1 MKNILSFFLF
11 LFLASNAF
19 GQCASSTVTLGL
31 DQFYCAGTPVTLT
44 ASVTNTPTGTATYSW
59 TYQGNPILPS
69 PTGGTYTIPAN
80 QSGTYGVTV
89 TYGPNCVLNDEVV
102 IGYLSAGSIGNNQ
115 IICNN
120 GNPSIIN
127 SISNASI
134 TSPAVIQYQWQS
146 SLDNVTWTNIS
157 GTNSP
162 SYDPPVISQDTYYR
176 RVASIELNNAII
188 CSGNSTS
195 VFVDVLS
202 NFTID
207 AGNNI
212 NTCVGQNI
220 TIVPTITGVT
230 GYSPQYT
237 WIGPNNYSSTNSTLS
252 INSIQQN
259 ASGQYTLSSTI
270 GNCTIQ
276 DQVSIDVIG
285 FTISSNLFNTNG
297 SQIVKCLTSTQTTG
311 TIAISFVTPGNTSN
325 IQNFSITW
333 GDGNTTTL
341 TNNFNASQIHTYQPG
356 SYTLSVLLTSTSGC
370 SQTISY
376 PVFVGSSPSP
386 AALLLFINQANG
398 CVPHPTD
405 YTFSVPSSNVN
416 GTTYTVNWGDG
427 SPTVI
432 YTHPNAPA
440 NLSHIFNQTSCG
452 NSVTISGTTY
462 NNVFQPSVITQN
474 PCSVQPQPSA
484 AGLISVGLGPDA
496 SFTVLKTTI
505 CPNGTIQFNNTSNFG
520 LTIPTGSGASC
531 INTSPYYWVITPAN
545 LSGTTYYN
553 VTTGS
558 LGTNNGFPTD
568 ETLWTSGTM
577 TPSVQFLLPGLYT
590 IELRVKN
597 PCGLDVATQTICV
610 INPPTSVISPYSNI
624 LCSPA
629 SVALSSNSILPT
641 CGTTNVPVAYS
652 WTVTNPSGCSSC
664 SNTISSSTLA
674 NSNFTF
680 TNNSNSI
687 QTFTVNLSVT
697 PLDPITNLPLSNPGC
712 SNSSSIS
719 IQVYPSVQITPLTTC
734 NGTLNWNLNSQV
746 NVPSTFTW
754 QASPNNNVSG
764 ESTTLQTSSIIND
777 VLVNTSTSSQSV
789 SYTVNAVSNL
799 GACTAT
805 STFTVNLVQPLV
817 VQPLSNQTICIGG
830 GLSAPLVLTPSG
842 GSGTPT
848 FSWTLNSTTTPVAT
862 TASYSPP
869 IFNTVGT
876 YLYTGTV
883 SSGPTGCV
891 QTVGQSAT
899 ITVVADPTITTQP
912 IGASYC
918 QNASPVNPLS
928 VIATGGT
935 GTFNYQWYSS
945 TTNNN
950 SGGQAISGA
959 TNSTF
964 TPPNTSTGLL
974 YYYCVITQI
983 GLNCSVVSA
992 TAAITVT
999 PAPII
1004 TNQPQNQTI
1013 CIGGTLNPL
1022 NVLFSGGTTNPTY
1035 QWYSNTSSANT
1046 GGTILTGETNP
1057 TLNLPSS
1064 LNNASGTTYYYC
1076 VINFGTGSGC
1086 SVITSTAAT
1095 ITVLAD
1101 PTFSVQPIIS
1111 QTICQGGTLA
1121 NPLTVTVNGGSGTST
1136 YQWYTVNGT
1145 NYTNISNS
1153 NSANYNPSAYATI
1166 GNFTYAVSVTQSVS
1180 GCSTT
1185 YSTNAEVIVV
1195 GDPTVSISTGANYC
1209 QNASPVSPLIITA
1222 SGGASTNYSYQWY
1235 SNTTNSNS
1243 GGTLIATGTS
1253 ASFTPPVTT
1262 TGTLYYYCLV
1272 TITPNSTGCSTSS
1285 TTTSI
1290 TVTPGPAIV
1299 NQPISQTI
1307 CIGGT
1312 LNTLSVTYTGGNGT
1326 PTYQWYSNT
1335 TNANSGGTLIS
1346 GATLDTY
1353 SLPSNSNTIAS
1364 VTYYYC
1370 VINFGAGSGCSII
1383 TSNSATISVLADP
1396 TFSTQPI
1403 STQTICEGG
1412 SLTNPLSVVING
1424 GSGTATYQWY
1434 TVSGSTFTPISNSNN
1449 ASYNPP
1455 AFPNAGTFNY
1465 AVSVSQSVSGCASAN
1480 STNAQVIVVADPSV
1494 TPPVGAN
1501 YCQNASPVTPL
1512 TVSASL
1518 GASSNY
1524 SYQWYNGT
1532 TSIGGATSSSFT
1544 PPVINTGTINYTC
1557 QVTIIPAAIGCST
1570 TSSQATI
1577 VVTQG
1582 PTFLT
1587 QPSNQTICIGGALN
1601 TLSVTYTGGSGT
1613 PSYQWYCN
1621 TTATNTGGAPISGA
1635 ILDTYTLPTGLN
1647 NTASNTYYYCVINFG
1662 SGSGC
1667 SVITST
1673 AATIS
1678 VLADPT
1684 FSVQP
1689 IPIQSICEGGSIA
1702 GLSVTISGGS
1712 GTPTYQWYT
1721 VSGGTYSSITSN
1733 GTSATYTPPTFTIA
1747 GTYNYAVLITQS
1759 VSGCASNY
1767 SSNATVSVVQDPSV
1781 SAPTGANYCQN
1792 ASPITP
1798 LSVIAT
1804 NGNGSGYTYQW
1815 FSSSTNTNSG
1825 GNPISNSNSAS
1836 YTPPVTATGTVY
1848 YYCVVTNAPSN
1859 SGCSTASNTAT
1870 IVVTQGPTFLTQP
1883 LNQTICIGGTLNALS
1898 VTYAGG
1904 SGTPSYQWYSNT
1916 TAANS
1921 GGTPISGA
1929 ILDTYTLPAGLNNAA
1944 STTYFYC
1951 VINFGAGSGCSVIT
1965 STAATISVLAD
1976 PTFSVQPIPS
1986 QSICEGGSISAL
1998 TTTLTGGSGTASY
2011 QWYTVTSGTY
2021 TAITTNGT
2029 SATYT
2034 PPTFTTAGT
2043 YNYAVLITQSV
2054 SGCNSTYSAN
2064 AEVIVVA
2071 DPVIV
2076 TQPIGASYCQNAS
2089 PVAALTV
2096 SASGGFNTNYTYQ
2109 WYNGTNLIGSAT
2121 SSSYTPSVLTNGT
2134 SNYSC
2139 SIGIAPL
2146 SSGCSVNS
2154 TAAAI
2159 VVTAGPAFVNQ
2170 PISQTVCLDGSF
2182 NTLSVSYSGGSG
2194 TPTYQWYSNTTS
2206 ANTGGTAISN
2216 ANTSSYIV
2224 PTTLSSTVGNN
2235 YYYCTINFGA
2245 GSGCSLIS
2253 STVATLTVIND
2264 PTFSVQP
2271 IPTQSICEGGS
2282 IAALTTTLTGG
2293 SGTPTYQ
2300 WYTVNSGTYS
2310 AITTNGTSVTYTPL
2324 TFTTAGTFNYAL
2336 LITQS
2341 VSGCA
2346 STYSANAEVI
2356 VVGDPTVS
2364 SPTGASYCQNAS
2376 PVTALSVSAANGIN
2390 SNYSYQWYNGT
2401 NLINGATTSSYIPSL
2416 AAIGTLNYTCTVS
2429 ILPLT
2434 SGCSVTSTPAAITV
2448 NPAPTFTTQPI
2459 PSQTICLNGTLN
2471 QLSVVYQNGTG
2482 TPTYQWF
2489 SNLANSTSGGT
2500 IISGA
2505 TASTY
2510 SPPSNAVGTTY
2521 YYCVATFSS
2530 GGCTAITSTI
2540 GTVVILADPTISSQP
2555 IPSQSICVGGTIASA
2570 LTASATGGTGTTS
2583 YQWSNSTGAITGATS
2598 QTYLPPSYSN
2608 TGQYNYTVT
2617 ITLSGSGCDAMTSNV
2632 ALIDVVSDP
2641 TVSTQPQGTSYCQNG
2656 SPVTPLTVAA
2666 TGGLGTFSYQ
2676 WYSNTVNNTTSGS
2689 LIPLAA
2695 SSSYTPSVSTVGTT
2709 YYYCVIT
2716 QTGLNCSVTSN
2727 TAAIIVN
2734 PAPTFAT
2741 QPIASQTVC
2750 VDGTFNALTVVY
2762 QNGTGTPTYQWF
2774 SNSTSSTSNG
2784 TLLPNETNATYTPPS
2799 NTVGTTYYYCV
2810 ATFASGGC
2818 SAITSTLATATVVAD
2833 PTISIQPI
2841 PTQSICVG
2849 GTIASALTATSING
2863 TGTVSY
2869 QWSNSTGSISG
2880 ATSQTYLPP
2889 AFTTVGAYTY
2899 LVTITLSGSGCNAA
2913 ISQNAVIDVVA
2924 DPVVSVQPISASYC
2938 QNGTPVTPLTVGAT
2952 GGIGTFSYQW
2962 YSSNSN
2968 STTGGTILS
2977 GATSSTYT
2985 PSVTNIGTIYYYC
2998 VISQSGLNCSVTS
3011 NTAGIIVNQAPAFLT
3026 QPISQTICSGGTFNP
3041 LSVTYQFGTGVPS
3054 YQWYSNSSNSY
3065 TGAVAIAGANTS
3077 TYQAPSSSTGSNYYF
3092 CVISFSFGGCSN
3104 ISSSISNQVVVADPT
3119 ITTEP
3124 LLNQTIC
3131 VGGTITN
3138 PLSVVVNGGTGI
3150 TSYQWYQGT
3159 NQINNATQS
3168 TFLPG
3173 SYLNAGMYNY
3183 QVNITSTGVGCD
3195 ALISQQV
3202 SVEVLN
3208 DPSITTPTP
3217 AIYCQNSATV
3227 APLQVSVSG
3236 GAGTNNYQWYYSTTN
3251 TNTGGVQIAGASTSS
3266 YVPSVSVVG
3275 TSYYYCIVTQST
3287 PNCSNV
3293 SSNAAIQI
3301 NQPPTIS
3308 AQPIPSQTLC
3318 EGGTP
3323 TLLQVSYING
3333 TNSATYQWYVSNT
3346 NSNTG
3351 GAPILNETSSTYAPP
3366 TIAVGSNYYYCVITF
3381 QSGGCSTL
3389 TSATAQVTVVND
3401 PAINVQPLNAQ
3412 EICQGNT
3419 INSPLNFTY
3428 SGGTGNSTIAWY
3440 LNATPPVLIN
3450 GVTTSS
3456 FLPVPFNVA
3465 DTFSYYATLSFDG
3478 VGCNSV
3484 STQMAEI
3491 VVHPTP
3497 YALNL
3502 NDTIVVCNHGNLAI
3516 PLTASV
3522 TSTFIWHTTNNPS
3535 VTGES
3540 FLNQTSYTIDD
3551 SLSNSSTSPQ
3561 FLTYTVTPT
3570 SFPYGCVGPDSI
3582 VTVQVQPDV
3591 ILSMNPAMEICSDS
3605 PVNAILTSN
3614 IPSTFTWF
3622 VSVNNPNVTGESIIP
3637 SSNSIVNDV
3646 LVNTSTS
3653 NQVVVYSVFP
3663 ISILGQCPG
3672 LAQPLVVTVKPP
3684 IQLLNPDTLTIC
3696 SGQNTNINLV
3706 ANTNVQFN
3714 WYASPSLN
3722 VLNETTSVIPSS
3734 LINDVLVN
3742 PTNAVE
3748 TVTYNV
3754 IGTSTANGCSS
3765 PVLPLYVVV
3774 NPIPE
3779 LQNVNPITICNGAY
3793 LYPVSLQTTVTGGTT
3808 NWTVLNNNIGIPSTF
3823 GSNTLPGFVAT
3834 NNTIIIQTGQ
3844 VSVTPIFTNNSVT
3857 CIGVDTT
3864 LFINVLPTPSVNPIA
3879 DIVACNLEQV
3889 PLTPVTGPVQNTIFQ
3904 WINANTNVGLNVSGI
3919 GDIPIFVGQNPG
3931 TLPITG
3937 TVSVAP
3943 SITQSNV
3950 TCQGTPIDFTITIN
3964 PSPTLLNNDIE
3975 ICDGNYTNILLNA
3988 NISSTFIWNA
3998 TINQNV
4004 YNETTPVQT
4013 SAFINDQLTLAGT
4026 TAQTVIYNVT
4036 PISTPYGC
4044 YGNDTTINVLINPL
4058 PIVDFT
4064 IINPILCDQSLINFQ
4079 NNSVGPLA
4087 YTWAFGDNDSSFLF
4101 NPVHEYANFGSY
4113 LVTLSA
4119 IDQIT
4124 GCVNQDSQT
4133 FIINETPEPDFIL
4146 SDSLACGSLD
4156 VVFNA
4161 LDLNPTWQYQWDF
4174 GDGASS
4180 NQFGLAGHQFVT
4192 NGCFDVS
4199 LVVTTPEGCTSNST
4213 QLSAVCIYPEPMASF
4228 SIDDAV
4234 ISSLAPDVTFFN
4246 TSVHADTYL
4255 WDFGDNTTSLTQN
4268 PNHLYPSDPATYV
4281 IILTASNLIGCQ
4293 DTAALTITV
4302 FQDLAIYVPN
4312 TFTPDGNEYN
4322 QSFLPILTEGFKKET
4337 YHLTIFDRWGAI
4349 VFESKDYRF
4358 GWEGTY
4364 KFSEHLPVKNGFFI
4378 KDIICPDGT
4387 YIWKIS
4393 VEVLQNGETK
4403 EFMGHVNLIR

>member
-1 MKNILSFFLF
+1 V
-11 LFLASNAF
+11 NA
-19 GQCASSTVTLGL
+19 G
-31 DQFYCAGTPVTLT
+31 
-44 ASVTNTPTGTATYSW
+44 
-59 TYQGNPILPS
+59 
-69 PTGGTYTIPAN
+69 
-80 QSGTYGVTV
+80 
-89 TYGPNCVLNDEVV
+89 
-102 IGYLSAGSIGNNQ
+102 
-115 IICNN
+115 
-120 GNPSIIN
+120 PSI
-127 SISNASI
+127 S
-134 TSPAVIQYQWQS
+134 T
-146 SLDNVTWTNIS
+146 
-157 GTNSP
+157 
-162 SYDPPVISQDTYYR
+162 PPQ
-176 RVASIELNNAII
+176 
-188 CSGNSTS
+188 
-195 VFVDVLS
+195 
-202 NFTID
+202 
-207 AGNNI
+207 
-212 NTCVGQNI
+212 
-220 TIVPTITGVT
+220 
-230 GYSPQYT
+230 
-237 WIGPNNYSSTNSTLS
+237 
-252 INSIQQN
+252 
-259 ASGQYTLSSTI
+259 
-270 GNCTIQ
+270 
-276 DQVSIDVIG
+276 
-285 FTISSNLFNTNG
+285 
-297 SQIVKCLTSTQTTG
+297 
-311 TIAISFVTPGNTSN
+311 
-325 IQNFSITW
+325 
-333 GDGNTTTL
+333 
-341 TNNFNASQIHTYQPG
+341 
-356 SYTLSVLLTSTSGC
+356 
-370 SQTISY
+370 
-376 PVFVGSSPSP
+376 
-386 AALLLFINQANG
+386 
-398 CVPHPTD
+398 
-405 YTFSVPSSNVN
+405 
-416 GTTYTVNWGDG
+416 
-427 SPTVI
+427 
-432 YTHPNAPA
+432 
-440 NLSHIFNQTSCG
+440 
-452 NSVTISGTTY
+452 
-462 NNVFQPSVITQN
+462 
-474 PCSVQPQPSA
+474 
-484 AGLISVGLGPDA
+484 
-496 SFTVLKTTI
+496 
-505 CPNGTIQFNNTSNFG
+505 
-520 LTIPTGSGASC
+520 
-531 INTSPYYWVITPAN
+531 
-545 LSGTTYYN
+545 
-553 VTTGS
+553 
-558 LGTNNGFPTD
+558 
-568 ETLWTSGTM
+568 
-577 TPSVQFLLPGLYT
+577 
-590 IELRVKN
+590 
-597 PCGLDVATQTICV
+597 
-610 INPPTSVISPYSNI
+610 
-624 LCSPA
+624 
-629 SVALSSNSILPT
+629 
-641 CGTTNVPVAYS
+641 
-652 WTVTNPSGCSSC
+652 
-664 SNTISSSTLA
+664 
-674 NSNFTF
+674 
-680 TNNSNSI
+680 
-687 QTFTVNLSVT
+687 
-697 PLDPITNLPLSNPGC
+697 
-712 SNSSSIS
+712 
-719 IQVYPSVQITPLTTC
+719 
-734 NGTLNWNLNSQV
+734 
-746 NVPSTFTW
+746 
-754 QASPNNNVSG
+754 
-764 ESTTLQTSSIIND
+764 
-777 VLVNTSTSSQSV
+777 SQS
-789 SYTVNAVSNL
+789 
-799 GACTAT
+799 
-805 STFTVNLVQPLV
+805 
-817 VQPLSNQTICIGG
+817 
-830 GLSAPLVLTPSG
+830 
-842 GSGTPT
+842 
-848 FSWTLNSTTTPVAT
+848 
-862 TASYSPP
+862 
-869 IFNTVGT
+869 
-876 YLYTGTV
+876 
-883 SSGPTGCV
+883 
-891 QTVGQSAT
+891 
-899 ITVVADPTITTQP
+899 
-912 IGASYC
+912 
-918 QNASPVNPLS
+918 
-928 VIATGGT
+928 
-935 GTFNYQWYSS
+935 
-945 TTNNN
+945 
-950 SGGQAISGA
+950 
-959 TNSTF
+959 
-964 TPPNTSTGLL
+964 
-974 YYYCVITQI
+974 
-983 GLNCSVVSA
+983 
-992 TAAITVT
+992 
-999 PAPII
+999 
-1004 TNQPQNQTI
+1004 I
-1013 CIGGTLNPL
+1013 CIGGTLASL
-1022 NVLFSGGTTNPTY
+1022 NVAY
-1035 QWYSNTSSANT
+1035 T
-1046 GGTILTGETNP
+1046 GGTGSVSYQWFSNTTNSTIGGTAVGTSSSSYTLP
-1057 TLNLPSS
+1057 STLNTS
-1064 LNNASGTTYYYC
+1064 AGTSYYYC
-1076 VINFGTGSGC
+1076 ELSFGGSGGC
-1086 SVITSTAAT
+1086 SQIITAVAT
-1095 ITVLAD
+1095 ISVVAGPTVNS
-1101 PTFSVQPIIS
+1101 PTS
-1111 QTICQGGTLA
+1111 QTICTGGSPV
-1121 NPLTVTVNGGSGTST
+1121 PLTVSASGGINTSYS
-1136 YQWYTVNGT
+1136 YQWYNASGAITT
-1145 NYTNISNS
+1145 ATSASYTPPS
-1153 NSANYNPSAYATI
+1153 SAGDYYCV
-1166 GNFTYAVSVTQSVS
+1166 VSILPTST
-1180 GCSTT
+1180 GCSVN
-1185 YSTNAEVIVV
+1185 STNAIVSV
-1195 GDPTVSISTGANYC
+1195 VPDPTVSAPQSANYC
-1209 QNASPVSPLIITA
+1209 QNASSVAALSVTA
-1222 SGGASTNYSYQWY
+1222 SGGISSSYVYQWY
-1235 SNTTNSNS
+1235 SNANNNTTS
-1243 GGTLIATGTS
+1243 GTAISAVNGGTS
-1253 ASFTPPVTT
+1253 ASYTPPVNA
-1262 TGTLYYYCLV
+1262 TGTVYYYCIV
-1272 TITPNSTGCSTSS
+1272 SINPSSTTGCSVTSAIA
-1285 TTTSI
+1285 TI
-1290 TVTPGPAIV
+1290 TVNAGPSISTPP
-1299 NQPISQTI
+1299 QSQSI

-1312 LNTLSVTYTGGNGT
+1312 LASLNVAYTGGTGSVS
-1326 PTYQWYSNT
+1326 YQWFSNT
-1335 TNANSGGTLIS
+1335 TNSTIGGTAVGTS
-1346 GATLDTY
+1346 SSSYT
-1353 SLPSNSNTIAS
+1353 LPSTLNTSAGTS
-1364 VTYYYC
+1364 YYYC
-1370 VINFGAGSGCSII
+1370 ELSFGGSGGCSQII
-1383 TSNSATISVLADP
+1383 TAVATISVVAGP
-1396 TFSTQPI
+1396 TVNSPT
-1403 STQTICEGG
+1403 SQTICTGG
-1412 SLTNPLSVVING
+1412 SPVPLTVSASGGINT
-1424 GSGTATYQWY
+1424 SYSYQWY
-1434 TVSGSTFTPISNSNN
+1434 N
-1449 ASYNPP
+1449 ASGAITTATSASYTPP
-1455 AFPNAGTFNY
+1455 SSAGDY
-1465 AVSVSQSVSGCASAN
+1465 YCVVSILPTSTGCSVN
-1480 STNAQVIVVADPSV
+1480 STNAIVSVVPDPTVSA
-1494 TPPVGAN
+1494 PQSAN
-1501 YCQNASPVTPL
+1501 YCQNASSVAALSVT
-1512 TVSASL
+1512 AS
-1518 GASSNY
+1518 GGISSSY
-1524 SYQWYNGT
+1524 VYQWYSNANNNT
-1532 TSIGGATSSSFT
+1532 TS
-1544 PPVINTGTINYTC
+1544 GT
-1557 QVTIIPAAIGCST
+1557 AIS
-1570 TSSQATI
+1570 A
-1577 VVTQG
+1577 V
-1582 PTFLT
+1582 
-1587 QPSNQTICIGGALN
+1587 N
-1601 TLSVTYTGGSGT
+1601 
-1613 PSYQWYCN
+1613 
-1621 TTATNTGGAPISGA
+1621 
-1635 ILDTYTLPTGLN
+1635 
-1647 NTASNTYYYCVINFG
+1647 
-1662 SGSGC
+1662 
-1667 SVITST
+1667 
-1673 AATIS
+1673 
-1678 VLADPT
+1678 
-1684 FSVQP
+1684 
-1689 IPIQSICEGGSIA
+1689 
-1702 GLSVTISGGS
+1702 
-1712 GTPTYQWYT
+1712 
-1721 VSGGTYSSITSN
+1721 GGT
-1733 GTSATYTPPTFTIA
+1733 
-1747 GTYNYAVLITQS
+1747 
-1759 VSGCASNY
+1759 
-1767 SSNATVSVVQDPSV
+1767 
-1781 SAPTGANYCQN
+1781 
-1792 ASPITP
+1792 
-1798 LSVIAT
+1798 
-1804 NGNGSGYTYQW
+1804 
-1815 FSSSTNTNSG
+1815 
-1825 GNPISNSNSAS
+1825 SAS

-1848 YYCVVTNAPSN
+1848 YYCVVTNAPAN

-1916 TAANS
+1916 TAANT
-1921 GGTPISGA
+1921 GGTLISGA

-1944 STTYFYC
+1944 STTYYYC

-1998 TTTLTGGSGTASY
+1998 TTTIIGGSGTASY

-2064 AEVIVVA
+2064 AEVIVVT

-2109 WYNGTNLIGSAT
+2109 WYNGTNPIGSAT

-2139 SIGIAPL
+2139 TIGIAPL

-2154 TAAAI
+2154 TAAEI

-2194 TPTYQWYSNTTS
+2194 TPTYQWFSNTTS

-2253 STVATLTVIND
+2253 STVATLSVIND

-2310 AITTNGTSVTYTPL
+2310 AITTNGTSVTYTPP

-2364 SPTGASYCQNAS
+2364 SPIGASYCQNAS

-2482 TPTYQWF
+2482 VPTYQWF

-2500 IISGA
+2500 AISGA

-2530 GGCTAITSTI
+2530 GGCTAITSTL

-2641 TVSTQPQGTSYCQNG
+2641 IVSTQPVGTSYCQNG

-2676 WYSNTVNNTTSGS
+2676 WYSNSVNNTTSGS

-2695 SSSYTPSVSTVGTT
+2695 SSSYTPPVSTVGTT

-2716 QTGLNCSVTSN
+2716 QTGLNCGVTSN

-2889 AFTTVGAYTY
+2889 AFTTVGAYTF

-2968 STTGGTILS
+2968 STTSGTILS

-2998 VISQSGLNCSVTS
+2998 VISQTGLNCSVTS

-3104 ISSSISNQVVVADPT
+3104 ISSSISNQVVVADPS

-3138 PLSVVVNGGTGI
+3138 PLTVVVNGGTGI

-3227 APLQVSVSG
+3227 APLQVTVSG

-3275 TSYYYCIVTQST
+3275 TSYYYCIVTQTT

-3323 TLLQVSYING
+3323 TVLQVSYING

-3351 GAPILNETSSTYAPP
+3351 GAPILNETSSTYSPP
-3366 TIAVGSNYYYCVITF
+3366 TIAVGSNYYYCVIIF

-3389 TSATAQVTVVND
+3389 TSATSNVTVVND

-3419 INSPLNFTY
+3419 INLPLNFTY

-3465 DTFSYYATLSFDG
+3465 DTFFYYATLSFDG
-3478 VGCNSV
+3478 VGCNNV
-3484 STQMAEI
+3484 STQLAEI
-3491 VVHPTP
+3491 IVHPTP

-3516 PLTASV
+3516 PLTATV
-3522 TSTFIWHTTNNPS
+3522 TSTFVWHTTNNPS

-3551 SLSNSSTSPQ
+3551 SLNNNSTNAQ

-3582 VTVQVQPDV
+3582 VTVQIQPDV

-3722 VLNETTSVIPSS
+3722 VLNETTNVIPSS

-3834 NNTIIIQTGQ
+3834 NNSIITQTGQ
-3844 VSVTPIFTNNSVT
+3844 VAVTPIFTNNNVT

-3864 LFINVLPTPSVNPIA
+3864 LYINVLPTPSVNPIA

-3889 PLTPVTGPVQNTIFQ
+3889 PLTPITGPVPNTVYQ
-3904 WINANTNVGLNVSGI
+3904 WVNANTAVGLNVSGI
-3919 GDIPIFVGQNPG
+3919 GDIPVFVGQNAG
-3931 TLPITG
+3931 LLPISG
-3937 TVSVAP
+3937 SVSISP
-3943 SITQSNV
+3943 TYIENNV
-3950 TCQGTPIDFTITIN
+3950 SCQGTPIDFTITVN
-3964 PSPTLLNNDIE
+3964 PSPTLINNDIE

-4133 FIINETPEPDFIL
+4133 FIIHETPEPDFIL

-4156 VVFNA
+4156 VVFTA
-4161 LDLNPTWQYQWDF
+4161 LDLNPTWQYNWDF

-4180 NQFGLAGHQFVT
+4180 NQFGLAGHQFVN

-4199 LVVTTPEGCTSNST
+4199 LIVTTPEGCTSNST
-4213 QLSAVCIYPEPMASF
+4213 QLSAVCIYPEPIASF

-4234 ISSLAPDVTFFN
+4234 ISSLAPEVIFFN

-4255 WDFGDNTTSLTQN
+4255 WDFGDNTTSITQN
-4268 PNHLYPSDPATYV
+4268 PTHLYPSDPATYV
-4281 IILTASNLIGCQ
+4281 IILTASNFIGCQ
-4293 DTAALTITV
+4293 DTAALTVTV

-4312 TFTPDGNEYN
+4312 TFTPDGDEYN
-4322 QSFLPILTEGFKKET
+4322 QTFLPILTEGFDPYNYE
-4337 YHLTIFDRWGAI
+4337 LLIFNRWGELI
-4349 VFESKDYRF
+4349 FQSYDYKV
-4358 GWEGTY
+4358 GW
-4364 KFSEHLPVKNGFFI
+4364 
-4378 KDIICPDGT
+4378 DGT
-4387 YIWKIS
+4387 YGPNAIPAQFGTYTWKI
-4393 VEVLQNGETK
+4393 EVDELQSGDTRK
-4403 EFMGHVNLIR
+4403 FVGHVNLIK